1 MRQQKQEAKQKNTA
15 RPMMLRCA
23 AVATVFV
30 VAAAGLGMRLF
41 TLQVEE
47 ADQWRAEALD
57 QQLASIPIPP
67 ARGIIYDSN
76 MRVMAQSATVWTVT
90 AAPNEMAQSKMES
103 DPATVAA
110 KELAA
115 LLQLDEATLYE
126 AFRDTESKYCQ
137 VKAKIEKP
145 LADQVRELCD
155 RLNLRGIYM
164 KQDTKRY
171 YPYEELAATVLGFTN
186 ADSTGIEGLESYY
199 DERLAGLPGR
209 TLAVRNAFGGQI
221 ATGAEEDTYPA
232 QNGNNIVLTIDLD
245 IQQVAEKYLSEAVQ
259 YHEAKERGMVVV
271 MDVKTGAILAMAT
284 SPAYNPNDPYA
295 IFSEEKKAE
304 VEALPEGEERVAAQG
319 AARTLQWRNKA
330 LADTYEPGSVLKV
343 VTVAAAMDSGT
354 YTPDSTFQ
362 CGSVITVQDREFHCA
377 QNKAHGTETLGDVL
391 INSCNV
397 ACVQIS
403 AGMGAH
409 VWYDYLNAFGL
420 TEPTGVDLPGE
431 PSERAISSIMYKEDQ
446 LGPVEL
452 ASSSF
457 GQSNKFTALQMITAV
472 SAAVNGGNLVQP
484 HIVSQILDDDGN
496 VVENIEPPVKRQVIS
511 PETSS
516 FIAGT
521 LEDLVSSTNGQNAYV
536 AGYHVGGKSG
546 TSQKL
551 EVLSAEGREAYISSF
566 LGFAPANDPEV
577 AVLVVLDESSD
588 PHAPVERTWFGSRLA
603 GPAVGNIINETMQIR
618 GVEPDYGE
626 GESANR
632 STLPTPALV
641 GMEISS
647 ANVQLNQQGITGVV
661 VGSGSTV
668 TAQMPEAHSQVP
680 EGGQV
685 LLYTDPALP
694 MELVKMPDMTGKSA
708 KSAIDT
714 LKNMGLNVL
723 TTGAPDNGANVQV
736 QSQSVPPETDLPKGS
751 VVTLTMHEST
761 AAAD

>member
-1 MRQQKQEAKQKNTA
+1 MRKDKQQAKQKNVVQ
-15 RPMMLRCA
+15 PMLLRCA

-41 TLQVEE
+41 TLQVDE
-47 ADQWRAEALD
+47 ADQWQAEALQ
-57 QQLASIPIPP
+57 QQLASIPIQPT
-67 ARGIIYDSN
+67 RGVIYDSN
-76 MRVMAQSATVWTVT
+76 MRVMAQSAMVWTVT
-90 AAPNEMAQSKMES
+90 AAPNVIAQSKTSEA
-103 DPATVAA
+103 PAALAA
-110 KELAA
+110 RELAA
-115 LLQLDEATLYE
+115 LLGLDEAALYE
-126 AFRDTESKYCQ
+126 AFSDKESQYCP
-137 VKAKIEKP
+137 VKAKIEQP

-155 RLNLRGIYM
+155 RLDLRGIYL
-164 KQDTKRY
+164 QRDTKRY

-186 ADSTGIEGLESYY
+186 ADGNGIEGLESYY
-199 DERLAGLPGR
+199 NEKLAGVPGR

-221 ATGAEEDTYPA
+221 PTGGEEDTYPA
-232 QNGNNIVLTIDLD
+232 QDGSNIVLTVDVD

-271 MDVKTGAILAMAT
+271 MDVNTGAILAMAT

-295 IFSEEKKAE
+295 IYSPEKQAE
-304 VEALPEGEERVAAQG
+304 IDAVPEGEARVAAQG

-343 VTVAAAMDSGT
+343 VTMAAAMDSGT
-354 YTPDSTFQ
+354 YSPESTFQ
-362 CGSVITVQDREFHCA
+362 CGSVITVSDREFHCA
-377 QNKAHGTETLGDVL
+377 QDKAHGTENLGQIL

-397 ACVQIS
+397 GCVQIS
-403 AGMGAH
+403 AGMGAN

-431 PSERAISSIMYKEDQ
+431 PSERAISSIMYSEDQ

-484 HIVSQILDDDGN
+484 HIVSQVLDAEGN
-496 VVENIEPPVKRQVIS
+496 VIENNAPPAKRQVIS
-511 PETSS
+511 QETSRFLAS
-516 FIAGT
+516 T
-521 LEDLVSSTNGQNAYV
+521 LEELVSTTNGQNAYV

-551 EVLSAEGREAYISSF
+551 EVMTAEGREAYISSF
-566 LGFAPANDPEV
+566 VGFAPANDPQV

-618 GVEPDYGE
+618 GVEPDFGE

-632 STLPTPALV
+632 STITTPALV
-641 GMEISS
+641 GTEISN
-647 ANVQLNQQGITGVV
+647 ANAQLNNQGITGIV

-668 TAQMPEAHSQVP
+668 TAQIPDQYIQVP
-680 EGGQV
+680 TGGQV
-685 LLYTDPALP
+685 VLYTDPALP
-694 MELVKMPDMTGKSA
+694 LEMVKMPDVTGKSA

-714 LKNMGLNVL
+714 LKNMGLNVV
-723 TTGAPDNGANVQV
+723 TTGAPDDGATVQV
-736 QSQSVPPETDLPKGS
+736 QSQDVPPETEIPKGS
-751 VVTLTMHEST
+751 IITLTMHNANATTE
-761 AAAD
+761 